1 VTVTTKMTTMITT
14 AFCNQVNNAV
24 LDETANAGFLYEL
37 ITNNE
42 EMSALAVA
50 ASRHSHLEEDELQSA
65 ALWALGIMMV
75 ADSAATRQAAY
86 EVARDNP
93 LAAACEALAGDN
105 ADLASSAAYFMAGFV
120 RHGTSEELTS
130 MANGLR
136 LYAGRWC
143 DKKAVFEHLRDA
155 MYRFGMEKPTQA
167 PLPVALAL
175 FNAAP
180 YESDCLLLAKAIGNI
195 AANTSQAV
203 VTQKVEAMVFLEKAA
218 DRLRFTRTPLFAKE
232 LCWAVSNLACDG
244 LWADW
249 IHESP
254 MYRALL
260 YSYPDHSKQ
269 ENLIAL
275 ANVVISA
282 SLEAQLQM
290 RNDRLLRSILQSYRG
305 RPNLEVAQAVALL
318 AAADED
324 SDFDYES
331 E

>member
-1 VTVTTKMTTMITT
+1 MTTI
-14 AFCNQVNNAV
+14 AFCDQVNNAV
-24 LDETANAGFLYEL
+24 LDESANAGFLYEL

-42 EMSALAVA
+42 EMSSLAVA
-50 ASRHSHLEEDELQSA
+50 ASRHSDEQLQSA

-75 ADSAATRQAAY
+75 ADSATIQQAAY
-86 EVARDNP
+86 DVARDNP
-93 LAAACEALAGDN
+93 LSAACAALAGDN
-105 ADLASSAAYFMAGFV
+105 GELASSAVYFMAGFV
-120 RHGTSEELTS
+120 RHGTPEEMTS
-130 MANGLR
+130 MGTALR
-136 LYAGRWC
+136 LYAGRWL

-155 MYRFGMEKPTQA
+155 MYRFGMEKPLAA

-175 FNAAP
+175 FVAAP
-180 YESDCLLLAKAIGNI
+180 HESDCLLLARAISNI
-195 AANTSQAV
+195 AADTSQAV
-203 VTQKVEAMVFLEKAA
+203 VTQKVEALAFLGKAA
-218 DRLRFTRTPLFAKE
+218 GLLRNSRSVVFAKD

-260 YSYPDHSKQ
+260 YTMPEQSKQ

-275 ANVVISA
+275 ANVVTSA
-282 SLEAQLQM
+282 SLEAQLLM
-290 RNDRLLRSILQSYRG
+290 RADQLLQAVLQSYRG
-305 RPNLEVAQAVALL
+305 RPNLAIAQAVRLL
-318 AAADED
+318 VTDDDEN

>member
-1 VTVTTKMTTMITT
+1 MTTITT
-14 AFCNQVNNAV
+14 TIAFCNQVNNAV
-24 LDETANAGFLYEL
+24 LDESANAGFLYGL
-37 ITNNE
+37 ITNDE

-50 ASRHSHLEEDELQSA
+50 ASRQSEDELQSA

-75 ADSAATRQAAY
+75 ADSAAIRQAAY

-93 LAAACEALAGDN
+93 LAAACEVLGSDN
-105 ADLASSAAYFMAGFV
+105 ADLAASAAYFMAGFV
-120 RHGTSEELTS
+120 RHGSVEELTS

-136 LYAGRWC
+136 LHAGLWC

-155 MYRFGMEKPTQA
+155 MYRFGMEKPVCA
-167 PLPVALAL
+167 PLSVALAL

-180 YESDCLLLAKAIGNI
+180 HESDCLYMAKAINNI
-195 AANTSQAV
+195 AAKTSQAAL
-203 VTQKVEAMVFLEKAA
+203 TQRIEAMVFLEKAA
-218 DRLRFTRTPLFAKE
+218 DRLRYTRHSLYAKE

-244 LWADW
+244 LWSDW

-260 YSYPDHSKQ
+260 YMQPEHSKQ
-269 ENLIAL
+269 ENLMAL

-282 SLEAQLQM
+282 SFEAQVRM
-290 RNDRLLRSILQSYRG
+290 RDDRLLRAVLQSYRG
-305 RPNLEVAQAVALL
+305 RPNLEIAQATALL
-318 AAADED
+318 VAHDDEN